1 MDKQGSKSKVAG
13 KAGKGQAGK
22 GQANELGNELGNEFG
37 KVALDNPRALAEPV
51 ADGIGDDVLAEALPE
66 VNQESVQGESISNL
80 AGSSESPCTSST
92 PFSLAAEAVGTDIPG
107 EDSSSVEGRW
117 YILHTYSGFEQ
128 RVEQTLKE
136 MMRTRQ
142 DHGMNHEVVVPT
154 EKVIELG
161 KGGQKRTTTRKFY
174 PGYVMVRMTMTDL
187 SWHQVQAIPKVTGFV
202 GGKNRP
208 APMGPGEAE
217 RILSLM
223 ETRQEQPRPKFNF
236 ERGDEV
242 RVVDGPFG
250 GFNGVVEE
258 VNYDKGKLKVSVS
271 IFGRQTPVEL
281 DFIQVSKG

>member
-1 MDKQGSKSKVAG
+1 M
-13 KAGKGQAGK
+13 
-22 GQANELGNELGNEFG
+22 
-37 KVALDNPRALAEPV
+37 AE
-51 ADGIGDDVLAEALPE
+51 
-66 VNQESVQGESISNL
+66 QESITEIPVH
-80 AGSSESPCTSST
+80 SES
-92 PFSLAAEAVGTDIPG
+92 AAAQDAGHLY
-107 EDSSSVEGRW
+107 S
-117 YILHTYSGFEQ
+117 LHTYAGFEE
-128 RVEQTLKE
+128 RVEQMVREL
-136 MMRTRQ
+136 MRTGQ
-142 DHGMNHEVVVPT
+142 DKGCIHDVVVPT
-154 EKVIELG
+154 ERVIELG

-187 SWHQVQAIPKVTGFV
+187 SWHLVQNIPKVTGFV

-236 ERGDEV
+236 DRGDEV
-242 RVVDGPFG
+242 RVIDGPFG

-281 DFIQVSKG
+281 DFIQVTKG